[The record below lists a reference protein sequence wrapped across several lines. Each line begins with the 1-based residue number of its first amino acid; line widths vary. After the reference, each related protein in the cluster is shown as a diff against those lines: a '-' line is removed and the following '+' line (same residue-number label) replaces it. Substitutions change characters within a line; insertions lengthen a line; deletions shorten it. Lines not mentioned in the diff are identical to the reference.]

1 MINIVLFGPPGAGKG
16 TQSEKLIAKYGFVHL
31 STGDI
36 FRRNIKE
43 STDLGQLAKSYMD
56 QGQLVP
62 DSVTISMLQAE
73 VAKNNNA
80 KGFIFDGF
88 PRNANQANALDE
100 FLKGHGSSITKMIA
114 LEVPENELRIRL
126 LERGK
131 TSGRPDD
138 SDPVVIQKRID
149 VYNNET
155 APVKHFYLNQNKY
168 AGVNGVGSIDSI
180 FDLICEV
187 IDSVN
192 KAMAETKTP
201 VVKSVSIQTVERKNT
216 EKKSINKKQNIKNEK
231 TLKQVQLVV
240 SKKNAEKKAAPSK
253 KKTIAKSEK
262 NSSVKTA
269 AKKSTAKT
277 TVKKAKKVSKRGRPA
292 APKKR
297 GRPEIKKRGRPTA
310 PKKRGRPEIK
320 KRGRPTTPKRRG
332 RPEIKKRGRPTLPK
346 KRGRPEVKKRGRP
359 TLPKKRGRPEIKKR
373 GRPVLPKRKKARLQ
387 AKGPKLNERKK
398 TIVSSKKNTKAK
410 KVVTKKKVVTPKKQ
424 VKKVSKKNN
433 TRRK

>member
-16 TQSEKLIAKYGFVHL
+16 TQSEKLIAKYGFIHL

-43 STDLGQLAKSYMD
+43 ATDLGQLAKSYMD

-100 FLKGHGSSITKMIA
+100 FLKTNGTSITKMIA
-114 LEVPENELRIRL
+114 LEVPEEELRIRL

-138 SDPVVIQKRID
+138 IDPAVIQKRID

-155 APVKHFYLNQNKY
+155 SPVKHFYLNQNKY
-168 AGVNGVGSIDSI
+168 SGINGVGSIDSI
-180 FDLICEV
+180 FNLICEV

-192 KAMAETKTP
+192 TASIETKTENNKIIP
-201 VVKSVSIQTVERKNT
+201 VKKVKNT
-216 EKKSINKKQNIKNEK
+216 SAKLSDQKPKTKEKKVAVAVKKTTSIKKKVAVKTEKNKSTKKVDVSTKIKKE
-231 TLKQVQLVV
+231 
-240 SKKNAEKKAAPSK
+240 KKNKDTTTT
-253 KKTIAKSEK
+253 KKT
-262 NSSVKTA
+262 
-269 AKKSTAKT
+269 
-277 TVKKAKKVSKRGRPA
+277 KKVSKRGRPA

-297 GRPEIKKRGRPTA
+297 GRPQIIKRVRPTA
-310 PKKRGRPEIK
+310 PKKRGRPEVK
-320 KRGRPTTPKRRG
+320 KRGRPVTPKRRG
-332 RPEIKKRGRPTLPK
+332 RPEVKKRGRPTIPK

-373 GRPVLPKRKKARLQ
+373 GRPVLPKRKKKTTTIST
-387 AKGPKLNERKK
+387 KGNAIKK
-398 TIVSSKKNTKAK
+398 TIKAPKKITKAK
-410 KVVTKKKVVTPKKQ
+410 KVVAKKKVIIKKKQ
-424 VKKVSKKNN
+424 VKKVSKK
-433 TRRK
+433 K

>member
-16 TQSEKLIAKYGFVHL
+16 TQSEKLISKYGFVHL

-43 STDLGQLAKSYMD
+43 ATELGQLAKSYMD

-62 DSVTISMLQAE
+62 DSVTISMLKAE
-73 VAKNNNA
+73 VVKNENA

-100 FLKGHGSSITKMIA
+100 FLNSIHTSITKMIA
-114 LEVPENELRIRL
+114 LEVPENELRTRL

-138 SDPVVIQKRID
+138 VDPLVIQKRID

-155 APVKHFYLNQNKY
+155 APVKDYYLNQNKY
-168 AGVNGVGSIDSI
+168 SGINGVGSIESI
-180 FDLICEV
+180 FNLICEV

-192 KAMAETKTP
+192 NNSSVDVTNPKIVSAKT
-201 VVKSVSIQTVERKNT
+201 VDKKKT
-216 EKKSINKKQNIKNEK
+216 EKKQKVKTEK
-231 TLKQVQLVV
+231 TLKPVKRDIVPT
-240 SKKNAEKKAAPSK
+240 KKKAAIQSEKNKSIKKAEKKA
-253 KKTIAKSEK
+253 
-262 NSSVKTA
+262 
-269 AKKSTAKT
+269 
-277 TVKKAKKVSKRGRPA
+277 TVKKEDKKVKKVSKRGRPV

-297 GRPEIKKRGRPTA
+297 GRPQIKKRGRPTA
-310 PKKRGRPEIK
+310 PKKRGRPEVK
-320 KRGRPTTPKRRG
+320 KRGRPT
-332 RPEIKKRGRPTLPK
+332 IPK
-346 KRGRPEVKKRGRP
+346 KRGRPEIKKRGRP

-373 GRPVLPKRKKARLQ
+373 GRPTMPKKRGRPEIKKRGRPVLPKRKKALQ
-387 AKGPKLNERKK
+387 TKVTKPIKNKK
-398 TIVSSKKNTKAK
+398 VVVSTKKNTRIK
-410 KVVTKKKVVTPKKQ
+410 KVVAKKSAAKNKL

-433 TRRK
+433 SRRK